1 MAEQHESPPPPDDD
15 SLFTQLGMH
24 PIGDGTSS
32 AGTQQLFIPNMEVEI
47 VSLARYTFVDPA
59 VASRGPAPL
68 EPPIDRGR
76 NYALHPM
83 STQIATDPP
92 NNQMYDEDGA
102 IAEFTEERSNRQL
115 SRIARRLLLPDFYAE
130 ACYELHAFMDAHPVL
145 IDSVQRNVFKCLKIC
160 ARLSKLHG
168 YSIHLMWQVIA
179 QAHKRVGEF
188 TEERARTIGLWFS
201 KLTNRIRMM
210 TVSPAADGSAPPRLP
225 THPPAQLL
233 DARARGKLLPLPE
246 INTSALKGSAFRRT
260 TESSESSYYLANP
273 IGRKELPPLP
283 PIQIEEI
290 REDEENPDDGAEGN
304 AVVEGNAPVEEEGGQ
319 VVLSELPP
327 ILPTEESDAELLQ
340 SNREAELMAIEHQLR
355 ELERIPP
362 RDMGPMLRAALNLLV
377 EMRFRL
383 QLGLPRAIS
392 DDSSSDT
399 TTPVSLRGNAL
410 PPAPRLYATEAFS
423 TEAYGEDAND
433 EERVIDY
440 VLNQISTSRRQYQ
453 MNQHTA
459 VMNSSA
465 TRGIYANNWHNLGAP
480 LYMRR
485 HHAGMFYPG
494 MHNNNNAASQSRT
507 IEAPRSELRRRRDD
521 DDEGSQSRNDLLRR
535 RDDDDEGTQ
544 DEYGSLSEDVPS
556 EDNAS
561 AGRSSP
567 APSVAASFG
576 GLPRDPTNGIA
587 TDSENSDDQ
596 EEEEQRINNLER
608 LQPLPPT
615 PRQRQQQQQQQ
626 QQREEY
632 EEQHE
637 PRPGRHERRRQSR
650 RRRRRLYC
658 I

>member
-1 MAEQHESPPPPDDD
+1 MAEHHDSPPPPPD
-15 SLFTQLGMH
+15 
-24 PIGDGTSS
+24 GDGTSS
-32 AGTQQLFIPNMEVEI
+32 AGPQHLFMPNMEVEV

-59 VASRGPAPL
+59 IASRGPAPL

-83 STQIATDPP
+83 STQIAVAPP

-115 SRIARRLLLPDFYAE
+115 SRIARRLLLPDLYAE
-130 ACYELHAFMDAHPVL
+130 ACYELHAFMDAHPVMM
-145 IDSVQRNVFKCLKIC
+145 DSVQRNVFKCLKIC

-225 THPPAQLL
+225 TRPPAQLL

-246 INTSALKGSAFRRT
+246 INTSALKDSAFRRT
-260 TESSESSYYLANP
+260 TENSGSSYYLANP
-273 IGRKELPPLP
+273 IGRKELPPPLP

-290 REDEENPDDGAEGN
+290 REEENEENPNYGAEGDT
-304 AVVEGNAPVEEEGGQ
+304 AGEGNAPVQEEGGGQ

-399 TTPVSLRGNAL
+399 TSSVSLRGNPL
-410 PPAPRLYATEAFS
+410 PPAPRSYATETFS
-423 TEAYGEDAND
+423 AEAYGEDAND

-440 VLNQISTSRRQYQ
+440 VLNQISTSRREHQ
-453 MNQHTA
+453 MSQHTS

-494 MHNNNNAASQSRT
+494 MNNNNNAAASRSHP
-507 IEAPRSELRRRRDD
+507 IEAPRSDLRRRRDD
-521 DDEGSQSRNDLLRR
+521 DDEGSQARNDLLRR
-535 RDDDDEGTQ
+535 RDDGNDDDDDDDEGTQ
-544 DEYGSLSEDVPS
+544 DEYGSLSEDAPS
-556 EDNAS
+556 EDNVS
-561 AGRSSP
+561 VGRSSQ
-567 APSVAASFG
+567 APSAAGFG
-576 GLPRDPTNGIA
+576 SLPREPTNIISM
-587 TDSENSDDQ
+587 DSEDSDDQ
-596 EEEEQRINNLER
+596 EEEEQQRINNLEQ

-615 PRQRQQQQQQQ
+615 PQQRQQRQQQQ
-626 QQREEY
+626 RE